1 MSLDA
6 IFSSVQKSERPSIT
20 ASFVAAKT
28 LSKLKDLDLRVCLM
42 QGIQGS
48 GKTHIANEIKAL
60 DSENVVVVSADAF
73 FTNNA
78 GVFKF
83 DAAKLPE
90 AHAACA
96 ESARAALHQGKIVV
110 VDNCNINSHDASSYI
125 TLHPAGCAVVRIMAP
140 TPSQIKRCFER
151 NVHDV
156 PFFAVERTAKKFEKY
171 DGEFVK
177 HVEEVKA
184 LGM

>member
-1 MSLDA
+1 
-6 IFSSVQKSERPSIT
+6 
-20 ASFVAAKT
+20 
-28 LSKLKDLDLRVCLM
+28 M

-48 GKTHIANEIKAL
+48 GKTHIATEINTL
-60 DSENVVVVSADAF
+60 DSENVIVVSADAF
-73 FTNNA
+73 FTNKA

-96 ESARAALHQGKIVV
+96 DSARAALHQGKLVV
-110 VDNCNINSHDASSYI
+110 VDCCNITQRDASSYLL
-125 TLHPAGCAVVRIMAP
+125 LHPAGCAVVRIMAS

-151 NVHDV
+151 NLHDV
-156 PFFAVERTAKKFEKY
+156 PFFAVERTAKKFETY